1 VGWTKCKKIDM
12 ADTEKVAESLH
23 KFTKWAIAEA
33 LARPIGDKHP
43 DDIEPTPRRQHHAIL
58 TVYEKCL
65 GRLKPDE
72 LAQLDGIIEKM
83 SGAAR

>member
-1 VGWTKCKKIDM
+1 M

-23 KFTKWAIAEA
+23 KFTKWAIGEA
-33 LARPIGDKHP
+33 LARPIGGKYP
-43 DDIEPTPRRQHHAIL
+43 DGMEPTPSRQHHAIL
-58 TVYEKCL
+58 SVYEKCL

-72 LAQLDGIIEKM
+72 LAQLDSIIEKM

>member
-1 VGWTKCKKIDM
+1 MQENDM

-23 KFTKWAIAEA
+23 KFTKWAIGEA
-33 LARPIGDKHP
+33 LAQSIGDP
-43 DDIEPTPRRQHHAIL
+43 DGMEPTPPRQHHAIL

-72 LAQLDGIIEKM
+72 LAQLDSIIEKM